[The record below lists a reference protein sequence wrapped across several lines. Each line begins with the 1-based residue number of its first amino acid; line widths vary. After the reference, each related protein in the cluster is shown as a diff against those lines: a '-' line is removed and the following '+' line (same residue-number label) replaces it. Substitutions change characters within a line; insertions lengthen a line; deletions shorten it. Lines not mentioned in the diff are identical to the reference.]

1 MRSRPNHLLRNLL
14 YTTLLIL
21 AAMHPD
27 TAGTLAQLAAGMVLA
42 TVNGVAAAAAEQP
55 EAALLTTGLVWIAHQ
70 IRTHRPAARR
80 PAHARH

>member
-1 MRSRPNHLLRNLL
+1 MRSRPNHILRNLL
-14 YTTLLIL
+14 YTTLIIL

-55 EAALLTTGLVWIAHQ
+55 EAALLTAGAIWIGHQ
-70 IRTHRPAARR
+70 IRTHRPARTRA
-80 PAHARH
+80 